1 MIITKDQYNKMC
13 SLIAKQNGIIEAQNK
28 VITRLKEEVSQ
39 CDKLIGLYE
48 ACITKGVQIDFPDV
62 TGKGGKTVQN
72 GSKGFN
78 EEEFNFDDF

>member
-1 MIITKDQYNKMC
+1 MIITKDKYNEMC
-13 SLIAKQNGIIEAQNK
+13 SLIQKQNDIIEAQIK

-62 TGKGGKTVQN
+62 TGQEKGEDNISG
-72 GSKGFN
+72 
-78 EEEFNFDDF
+78 EDEFNFDDF

>member
-1 MIITKDQYNKMC
+1 MFINKDHYDKMR
-13 SLIAKQNGIIEAQNK
+13 SLITKQNGIIEAQNK

-48 ACITKGVQIDFPDV
+48 ACINKGVKIDFPDV
-62 TGKGGKTVQN
+62 TGKGGKMVQN

-78 EEEFNFDDF
+78 EDNTLF

>member
-1 MIITKDQYNKMC
+1 MIITKDQYTKMC

-48 ACITKGVQIDFPDV
+48 ACITKGVQIDFPGV
-62 TGKGGKTVQN
+62 TGREKGVEDISGTD
-72 GSKGFN
+72 
-78 EEEFNFDDF
+78 EFNFDDF

>member
-1 MIITKDQYNKMC
+1 MIITKEQYNKMC
-13 SLIAKQNGIIEAQNK
+13 SLIQKQNGIIEAQNK

-62 TGKGGKTVQN
+62 TGREKGEDNNDPDTDI
-72 GSKGFN
+72 F
-78 EEEFNFDDF
+78 FDL

>member
-13 SLIAKQNGIIEAQNK
+13 SLISKQNGIIEAQNK

-48 ACITKGVQIDFPDV
+48 ACITNGVQIDFPDV
-62 TGKGGKTVQN
+62 TGQEKGEDDISGTD
-72 GSKGFN
+72 
-78 EEEFNFDDF
+78 EFNFDDF